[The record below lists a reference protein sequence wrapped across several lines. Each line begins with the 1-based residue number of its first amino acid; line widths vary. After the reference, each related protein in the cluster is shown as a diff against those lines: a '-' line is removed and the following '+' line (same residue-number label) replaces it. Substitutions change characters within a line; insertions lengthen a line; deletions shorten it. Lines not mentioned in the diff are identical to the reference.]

1 MKARHYLTQIFGL
14 HAAFVPL
21 RGFIGNCFSP
31 AIVVEHRSN
40 QRGQHAQWTLTLR
53 TSRTETTVYWDG
65 RLDFWCNSAH
75 LARWFGKFH
84 DTDFGGYHEWCGHL
98 DL

>member
-1 MKARHYLTQIFGL
+1 MKLIHLFGIHFGYAGL
-14 HAAFVPL
+14 
-21 RGFIGNCFSP
+21 GQFIGNCFSP
-31 AIVVEHRSN
+31 AIVVEHHSN

-53 TSRTETTVYWDG
+53 TSRTEPIVYWDG

-75 LARWFGKFH
+75 LARWFGEFH